1 MGISLKF
8 PRKFSLC
15 LLGYRSYLDT
25 ILEERND
32 LYLGTSIGK
41 YFITLV
47 SLRLNLRKQKEL
59 GLPEMLELVG

>member
-1 MGISLKF
+1 M
-8 PRKFSLC
+8 
-15 LLGYRSYLDT
+15 DT

>member
-15 LLGYRSYLDT
+15 LLGCGSYLNT

-32 LYLGTSIGK
+32 LYLGTSIGE
-41 YFITLV
+41 YFISLV
-47 SLRLNLRKQKEL
+47 SLRLDLREQKEL
-59 GLPEMLELVG
+59 GLPEMLDLVG